1 LEDHS
6 LGVREASG
14 SNPDRS
20 IMAERE
26 RGPHPTLRI
35 KGTKSHALSGKKIV
49 LGVTGSIAAVKTVEL
64 ARELIRHDADVYG
77 VMSEAAMEI
86 IHPYTLHYATGHEVI
101 TKLMGNIEHVE
112 FLGMEGSADLF
123 IIAPCTANTLN
134 KIATGVS
141 DTTVT
146 AFATTAFGSGIP
158 IIVVPA
164 MHGTIYKSLVLIEN
178 LDKLRKLGVTV
189 IEPKF
194 EEGLAKIVA
203 IADIILTVEHV
214 LSPKKLAGKRILIT
228 GGPTIEQIDP
238 IRVLTNRSSGRTGI
252 ELAKEAY
259 KQGAEVTLIHSKE
272 LNLMGIKEVKVE
284 TAREMIDACVTEL
297 RRGKEKREG
306 YDVLISSAA
315 ISDFTVNSS
324 EVKIPSGGDFHLH
337 LVPTGKLIEEVRNEF
352 PELVIVGF
360 KAETNVSEDEL
371 IRRAKE
377 KMGKHNLEMVVANDV
392 GTGGIGTEENEVYI
406 VREGMKDADI
416 KHVKGAKSL
425 IAEEIV
431 EELAKLS
438 FEKKAALV
446 K

>member
-1 LEDHS
+1 MPE
-6 LGVREASG
+6 G
-14 SNPDRS
+14 
-20 IMAERE
+20 E

-35 KGTKSHALSGKKIV
+35 KGTKSHALLGKKIV

-64 ARELIRHDADVYG
+64 TRELIRHGADVYG
-77 VMSEAAMEI
+77 VMSEAATEI

-123 IIAPCTANTLN
+123 IIAPCTANTIN

-164 MHGTIYKSLVLIEN
+164 MHETIYKSPILIEN
-178 LDKLRKLGVTV
+178 LNNLKSLGVTV
-189 IEPKF
+189 IGPKF
-194 EEGLAKIVA
+194 EEGLAKIVS
-203 IADIILTVEHV
+203 IEDIVLTVEHV
-214 LSPKKLAGKRILIT
+214 LSPEKLAGKRILIT
-228 GGPTIEQIDP
+228 GGPTLEPIDP

-272 LNLMGIKEVKVE
+272 LNLIGIKEVKVE
-284 TAREMIDACVTEL
+284 TAREMIDACVNEL
-297 RRGKEKREG
+297 RNG

-315 ISDFTVNSS
+315 ISDFTLDSL
-324 EVKIPSGGDFHLH
+324 EVKIPSGEDFYLH

-371 IRRAKE
+371 IRRARE
-377 KMGKHNLEMVVANDV
+377 KMEKYNLAMVVANDI
-392 GTGGIGTEENEVYI
+392 GRGGMGTEENEVHI
-406 VREGMKDADI
+406 IRKGAKGKDI
-416 KHVKGAKSL
+416 KHVKGAKRI

-431 EELAKLS
+431 DELIKTRTI
-438 FEKKAALV
+438 
-446 K
+446 

>member
-1 LEDHS
+1 
-6 LGVREASG
+6 
-14 SNPDRS
+14 
-20 IMAERE
+20 MAERE

-35 KGTKSHALSGKKIV
+35 KGRKSHSLIGKKIV

-64 ARELIRHDADVYG
+64 ARELIRHGADVYG
-77 VMSEAAMEI
+77 VMSEAATEI

-134 KIATGVS
+134 KIASGVS

-164 MHGTIYKSLVLIEN
+164 MHETIYKSPVLIEN

-189 IEPKF
+189 IGPKF
-194 EEGLAKIVA
+194 EEGLAKIVSTS
-203 IADIILTVEHV
+203 DILLTVEHV
-214 LSPKKLAGKRILIT
+214 LSPKNLAGKRILIT
-228 GGPTIEQIDP
+228 GGPTLEPIDP
-238 IRVLTNRSSGRTGI
+238 IRILTNRSSGRTGI

-259 KQGAEVTLIHSKE
+259 RQGAEVTLVHSKE
-272 LNLMGIKEVKVE
+272 LKLMGIKEVRVE

-297 RRGKEKREG
+297 HRGKEKGRE

-324 EVKIPSGGDFHLH
+324 EVKIPSGEDFYLH

-352 PELVIVGF
+352 HELVIVGF
-360 KAETNVSEDEL
+360 KAETNVSEEEL
-371 IRRAKE
+371 ISAARE
-377 KMGKHNLEMVVANDV
+377 KMAKYNLAMVVANDI

-406 VREGMKDADI
+406 IRRGAEGV
-416 KHVKGAKSL
+416 KHVKGAKKL
-425 IAEEIV
+425 IAEGIV
-431 EELAKLS
+431 EELTKHFSLQ
-438 FEKKAALV
+438 KKPV
-446 K
+446 PKK

>member
-1 LEDHS
+1 
-6 LGVREASG
+6 
-14 SNPDRS
+14 
-20 IMAERE
+20 MAESE

-64 ARELIRHDADVYG
+64 ARELIRHGADVYG
-77 VMSEAAMEI
+77 VMSEAATEI

-134 KIATGVS
+134 KIAGGVS
-141 DTTVT
+141 DTPVT

-164 MHGTIYKSLVLIEN
+164 MHETMYKNPILIAN
-178 LDKLRKLGVTV
+178 RDKLRKLGVT
-189 IEPKF
+189 ILGPRF
-194 EEGLAKIVA
+194 EEGLAKIVSTE
-203 IADIILTVEHV
+203 DIILAVERV

-228 GGPTIEQIDP
+228 GGPTIEPIDP
-238 IRVLTNRSSGRTGI
+238 IRILTNRSSGRTGI

-259 KQGAEVTLIHSKE
+259 KQGAEVTLVHSKE
-272 LNLMGIKEVKVE
+272 LNLGGIKEVKVG
-284 TAREMIDACVTEL
+284 TAREMIDTGVTEL
-297 RRGKEKREG
+297 REGKEKEEG

-315 ISDFTVNSS
+315 ISDFTADSS
-324 EVKIPSGGDFHLH
+324 ETKISSGEEFYLH
-337 LVPTGKLIEEVRNEF
+337 LVPTGKLIDEVKREF

-360 KAETNVSEDEL
+360 KAETNVYEEEL
-371 IRRAKE
+371 IRKARE
-377 KMGKHNLEMVVANDV
+377 KMEDHNIEMVVANDV
-392 GTGGIGTEENEVYI
+392 GKGGIGTEENEVYI

-416 KHVKGAKSL
+416 KHVKGVKSL
-425 IAEEIV
+425 IAVAIMD
-431 EELAKLS
+431 ELAKHFSL
-438 FEKKAALV
+438 
-446 K
+446 